1 MTKPEISLADIKLHC
16 RIDDDYDDPVLTM
29 YADAALEVCQR
40 HIGKRFDDGLEFTP
54 AIRVGCLMYI
64 SLLYEN
70 REMIGNENLKEV
82 PLTIDSLWSVYRDP
96 GVY

>member
-16 RIDDDYDDPVLTM
+16 RIDGDYDDPVLTM